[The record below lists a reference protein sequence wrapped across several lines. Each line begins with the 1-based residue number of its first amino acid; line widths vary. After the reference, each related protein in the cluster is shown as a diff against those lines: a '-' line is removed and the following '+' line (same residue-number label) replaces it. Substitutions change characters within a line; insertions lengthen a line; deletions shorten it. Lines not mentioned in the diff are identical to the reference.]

1 MPWILA
7 KTLKIKLKSNEA
19 SGWRWKI
26 LPQIQ
31 VNLFANLRRFNPGGP
46 EAGEF
51 PLEVEEGSTVNDLF
65 RELGVLEKEVKNV
78 FVNNLRR
85 QKDYVLQEGDRV
97 GIFPPVAGG

>member
-1 MPWILA
+1 MP
-7 KTLKIKLKSNEA
+7 
-19 SGWRWKI
+19 R
-26 LPQIQ
+26 IQ

-51 PLEVEEGSTVNDLF
+51 PLEVEAGNTLNDLF
-65 RELGVLEKEVKNV
+65 RELGVPEEEVKIV

>member
-1 MPWILA
+1 MA
-7 KTLKIKLKSNEA
+7 QIK
-19 SGWRWKI
+19 
-26 LPQIQ
+26 

-51 PLEVEEGSTVNDLF
+51 PLEVEEGSTLSDLF
-65 RELGVLEKEVKNV
+65 RELGVPKEEVKIV